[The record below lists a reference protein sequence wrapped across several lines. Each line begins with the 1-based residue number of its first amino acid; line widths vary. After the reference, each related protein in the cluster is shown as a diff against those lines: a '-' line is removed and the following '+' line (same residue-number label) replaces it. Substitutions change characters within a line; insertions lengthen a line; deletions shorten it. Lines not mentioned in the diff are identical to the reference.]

1 MKKNKYLIKS
11 LIVFLTF
18 LSLCVF
24 SFNLKAEPT
33 NLSSDKKK
41 IDIYV
46 FTQESCK
53 NCAKMKE
60 YLNGLDLDY
69 VTVHYYDYESTEYG
83 KLYEKMKE
91 VFVEK
96 GTAFGFPF
104 TIIGGKYYIGYN
116 DYIAKS
122 IRKYITIFSDESYS
136 QKIPYHDIIK
146 MYQNGEEIKD
156 EYLIKDK
163 YNIPLIGEVD
173 AKNANL
179 FFVSIILGFLDGI
192 NPCGMWILLFILS
205 LLIPTNDKKKI
216 WILGGTFILT
226 SGIFYFILMMAWIN
240 LMGLFDDSKILLI
253 VTGIFALAF
262 GGYNIYKYIRSRI
275 KKEDGC
281 DVQSASKQRKMS
293 KKLKKIITNEKL
305 WLAVVGIIGITI
317 TVNLVEVACS
327 AGWPAIFS
335 NMLVASHVTTKARFG
350 YTLLYVFFFLIDDII
365 VFTIALCTLK
375 VKAISNV
382 LTKYAHL
389 IGGILM
395 IIFGILMIFF
405 PDFVTMYL

>member
-1 MKKNKYLIKS
+1 MKQKNNLIKTLIILIAFLFVCIFS
-11 LIVFLTF
+11 LNV
-18 LSLCVF
+18 
-24 SFNLKAEPT
+24 KAQSIKISQNNNE
-33 NLSSDKKK
+33 

-60 YLNGLDLDY
+60 YLNSLNLDY
-69 VTVHYYDYESTEYG
+69 VSVHYYDYESAEY
-83 KLYEKMKE
+83 KDLYEKMKE
-91 VFVEK
+91 VFVAK

-163 YNIPLIGEVD
+163 YNIPLIGEVE
-173 AKNANL
+173 AKDANL

-226 SGIFYFILMMAWIN
+226 SGIFYFALMMAWIN
-240 LMGLFDDSKILLI
+240 LMGLFDDSKVLLI
-253 VTGIFALAF
+253 VTGIFALLF
-262 GGYNIYKYIRSRI
+262 GGYNIFKYIKSRI

-281 DVQSASKQRKMS
+281 DVQSVSQQRRMS
-293 KKLKKIITNEKL
+293 KKLKKIVANEKL
-305 WLAVVGIIGITI
+305 WLAVIGIIGITI

-335 NMLVASHVTTKARFG
+335 NMLVASHVTTKARFW

-365 VFTIALCTLK
+365 VFTIALLTLK

-389 IGGILM
+389 VGGILM

-405 PDFVTMYL
+405 PEFVTMYL